1 MPQLLKTRWLL
12 PTGAVLFG
20 SLTVQ
25 EASAQPTGDV
35 ADQVEAVVSAYV
47 TGADD
52 RDGDRVAGALHDDV
66 FHATVLPTGELSVV
80 DKETYVGA
88 IAGGHIGG
96 IARTLTV
103 GSVTMVAN
111 GLATVQAIAESEVLR
126 FDYAF
131 TLVREGSQWSILS
144 TVSTATRR

>member
-25 EASAQPTGDV
+25 EAAAQTANDI

-47 TGADD
+47 AGADD
-52 RDGDRVAGALHDDV
+52 QDGDRVAGALHDNV

-80 DKETYVGA
+80 DKDTYVGA
-88 IAGGHIGG
+88 VAGGHIGG
-96 IARTLTV
+96 ITRELTV
-103 GSVTMVAN
+103 GSVAMVAQD
-111 GLATVQAIAESEVLR
+111 LATVQAVAESEVLR

-131 TLVREGSQWSILS
+131 TLVREDAGWSILS